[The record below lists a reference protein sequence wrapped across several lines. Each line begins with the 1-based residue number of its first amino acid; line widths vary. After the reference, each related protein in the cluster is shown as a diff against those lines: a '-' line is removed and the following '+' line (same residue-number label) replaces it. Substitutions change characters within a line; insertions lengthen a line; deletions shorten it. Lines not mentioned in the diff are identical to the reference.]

1 MYVHT
6 VGPARGS
13 SLHTFEQHRAISTGV
28 VQSREV
34 LKLEHTLYN
43 LRATVRVAVRVAV
56 SVAVRV
62 AVHVA
67 AILAVHVPVCC
78 AVCALQCV

>member
-6 VGPARGS
+6 VGPACGS
-13 SLHTFEQHRAISTGV
+13 ILSTFEQHRAISKGV

-34 LKLEHTLYN
+34 LKLEHTLCN
-43 LRATVRVAVRVAV
+43 LRAALRVTVRVAVRVAV
-56 SVAVRV
+56 HVAVRV
-62 AVHVA
+62 AAFV
-67 AILAVHVPVCC
+67 AVHVQVCC